1 MIELHTTLGLG
12 TDCHVEPELDMRE
25 ALGNACKENS
35 LSTCKRTV
43 FEASCQEQPELSRK
57 Q

>member
-1 MIELHTTLGLG
+1 MVELNTTLGLG
-12 TDCHVEPELDMRE
+12 TDWLVEPDLDMRE

-35 LSTCKRTV
+35 LSTCERTV
-43 FEASCQEQPELSRK
+43 FEVSCQEQPGLSRK